1 MEQSTPTEMQD
12 SREEQISETTS
23 TALTEVWNE
32 SQNKMVESSN
42 TLPVAMIAELRPT
55 SYGKAI
61 EVRVCRK
68 WVSTS
73 YAKKTE
79 GVFSP
84 KKTETAFCCILV
96 DREVHQNSCASN
108 KTR

>member
-1 MEQSTPTEMQD
+1 MEQSTPTEMQH
-12 SREEQISETTS
+12 SREKKISETTS
-23 TALTEVWNE
+23 TALAKVCNE
-32 SQNKMVESSN
+32 SENKIVESSK

-68 WVSTS
+68 WISTS

-84 KKTETAFCCILV
+84 KKKETAFCCILV
-96 DREVHQNSCASN
+96 DQEVHQNSCNLN
-108 KTR
+108 KTH